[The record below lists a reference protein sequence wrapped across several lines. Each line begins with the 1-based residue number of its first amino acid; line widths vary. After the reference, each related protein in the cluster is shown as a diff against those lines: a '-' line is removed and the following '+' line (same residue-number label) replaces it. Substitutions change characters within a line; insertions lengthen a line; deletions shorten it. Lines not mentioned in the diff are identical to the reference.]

1 MTVAAPLLVLVV
13 TRQFIEIHTMTKS
26 ARNKLIIG
34 LGAAGLFTVTFAAT
48 HLLANESA
56 SDRNPSLHCQHLPQD
71 CAKEEAGA
79 EKSEVYTVTP
89 APMEMAMP
97 LAPGQDMFG
106 AISEINGIIEQSGMA
121 WTDVDLDAL
130 WEHLRDMDA
139 LMIGAVVEKTEL
151 ENGLSMIVSGEGA
164 AARAVENMIPA
175 HATFLRSVRPDW
187 TIELEGGNARYE
199 VVVTASN
206 ATEIERIKA
215 LGFSGFMVQDDHH
228 ATHHF
233 DIASGEVV
241 H

>member
-1 MTVAAPLLVLVV
+1 
-13 TRQFIEIHTMTKS
+13 MTKS

-34 LGAAGLFTVTFAAT
+34 LCAAGFFAGAFATT
-48 HLLANESA
+48 HLKAHESA
-56 SDRNPSLHCQHLPQD
+56 SGHKSSLHCQHFPQN
-71 CAKEEAGA
+71 CAKEETGA
-79 EKSEVYTVTP
+79 EKSKVDIATS

-106 AISEINGIIEQSGMA
+106 AISEINGIIEQSAME

-175 HATFLRSVRPDW
+175 HATFLRSVQPDW
-187 TIELEGGNARYE
+187 AIELEGENARYE
-199 VVVTASN
+199 VIVTASN
-206 ATEIERIKA
+206 ATEIDRIKA

-228 ATHHF
+228 ATHHLG
-233 DIASGEVV
+233 IASGEVA

>member
-1 MTVAAPLLVLVV
+1 
-13 TRQFIEIHTMTKS
+13 MTKS
-26 ARNKLIIG
+26 ARSKLIIG
-34 LGAAGLFTVTFAAT
+34 LGAAGLITGTFAAT
-48 HLLANESA
+48 HILANESA
-56 SDRNPSLHCQHLPQD
+56 SDQNPSLHCQHLPQD
-71 CAKEEAGA
+71 CAKEETGQ
-79 EKSEVYTVTP
+79 EKSEVDTATS

-106 AISEINGIIEQSGMA
+106 AISEINGVIEQSGMA

-139 LMIGAVVEKTEL
+139 LMTDAVVEKTEL
-151 ENGLSMIVSGEGA
+151 ENGLAMAVSGDGA

-175 HATFLRSVRPDW
+175 HAAFLRSVRPDW
-187 TIELEGGNARYE
+187 TIELEGENARYE
-199 VVVTASN
+199 VIVTASN

-228 ATHHF
+228 ATHHLG
-233 DIASGEVV
+233 IASGEVV